1 MRYQLTIP
9 ARINILGNPSDANEG
24 DHATISAAIDTYAG
38 ATIEPAGGLVLEAV
52 NREGETLARQT
63 LNGPPFHPYYDG
75 SLDLLKGAVNRLHTY
90 SPQFRRR
97 LTERGGVRI
106 ATWTEVPRQS
116 GLGGSSLLVLLVLA
130 GLRAFYE
137 LDPHVHN
144 DYVLAELCQR
154 VEAQELGITCG
165 YADRYVPLFGGLA
178 YLDYRGK
185 LYQKP
190 IGEEPFVT
198 YERLDPWMPGGST
211 ERSTERGSAEAHPK
225 PSRRRLKVLPLVI
238 AFTGVVRDSGDV
250 HGVMRCRYLKEY
262 ADYERGSPRPFML
275 DVMERVGA
283 TAWRGK
289 MALLRQDW
297 AEFGQLMIENHRLV
311 NEMMAYCGLP
321 GGAGEANNTL
331 VEAALAAGAWGAKLT
346 GAGGGGSVFAL
357 ARPGHEEELVEALRA
372 AAANAG
378 LKDAQVWPAHVDLEG
393 LQIEVSD

>member
-9 ARINILGNPSDANEG
+9 ARINVLGNPSDANEG

-38 ATIEPAGGLVLEAV
+38 ATIEPAAGLVLEAV
-52 NREGETLARQT
+52 NREGETLVRQT
-63 LNGPPFHPYYDG
+63 FDGPPSYPYDG
-75 SLDLLKGAVNRLHTY
+75 TLDLLKGAVNRLHAY
-90 SPQFRRR
+90 SPQFRQR

-116 GLGGSSLLVLLVLA
+116 GLGGSSLLVLLALA

-137 LDPHVHN
+137 LDPLVHN

-154 VEAQELGITCG
+154 VEAKELGITCG

-178 YLDYRGK
+178 YMDYRGK

-198 YERLDPWMPGGST
+198 YERLDPWVPDG
-211 ERSTERGSAEAHPK
+211 STERGSAEAHPK
-225 PSRRRLKVLPLVI
+225 PSRRSLAKVLPLVI

-250 HGVMRCRYLKEY
+250 HSVMHCRYLKEY
-262 ADYERGSPRPFML
+262 ADYERGSPKPFML

-297 AEFGQLMIENHRLV
+297 VEFGQLMMENHRLV
-311 NEMMAYCGLP
+311 NGMMAYCGLP

-357 ARPGHEEELVEALRA
+357 TQPGREKELVEALRT

-378 LKDAQVWPAHVDLEG
+378 LKDAQVWQAHVDLEG
-393 LQIEVSD
+393 LQIEVSN